1 MKSGAAIPAAEAAT
15 DNWEGATYREEL
27 EELTHQLKLEVV
39 YVLRDAPENWKGES
53 GYITREILARHL
65 PPARESDAF
74 EVFICGPQ
82 PLMNAVEQALV
93 QLGVFIGSI
102 HAERFDLV

>member
-1 MKSGAAIPAAEAAT
+1 
-15 DNWEGATYREEL
+15 
-27 EELTHQLKLEVV
+27 VV
-39 YVLRDAPENWKGES
+39 YILRDPPEQWKGES
-53 GYITREILARHL
+53 GFLTKEILERSL
-65 PPARESDAF
+65 PQSRESDSF

-82 PLMNAVEQALV
+82 PLMNAVEEALV

>member
-1 MKSGAAIPAAEAAT
+1 M
-15 DNWEGATYREEL
+15 
-27 EELTHQLKLEVV
+27 V
-39 YVLRDAPENWKGES
+39 YVLRNPPEKWNGES
-53 GYITREILARHL
+53 GYITKELLDRYL
-65 PPARESDAF
+65 PQPRDSF

-82 PLMNAVEQALV
+82 PLMNSVEQELV